1 MIAMRAYYRKYR
13 YYIDLLLFLVLL
25 LLDLISKY
33 MFYDQALYQN
43 LYLVEPV
50 MNMGISF
57 SRSVSYNIVIPLSF
71 IALCFFSYYYY
82 KQSFPSIIMVLLIV
96 WTLWNLYDRLL
107 YGWVRDFIVMPWRFV
122 YNIADLLLSIWVIS
136 AIYILFTRK

>member
-1 MIAMRAYYRKYR
+1 MQVYYTKYK

-25 LLDLISKY
+25 SLDLVSKY
-33 MFYDQALYQN
+33 VFYDQALYQS

-71 IALCFFSYYYY
+71 IALCFFCYYYY
-82 KQSFPSIIMVLLIV
+82 KQSFPPMIMILLIT
-96 WTLWNLYDRLL
+96 WTLWNLYDRLV

-122 YNIADLLLSIWVIS
+122 YNIADVLLSMWVIW
-136 AIYILFTRK
+136 AVYILLKHK